1 MKKIFDKKHTIT
13 YLSSLGFAIA
23 ALIIVNWVAALIV
36 LLSCISVLLLLRQ
49 NIDEVVVAGS
59 ANTTQL
65 PSTEIDFLKKE
76 VVTDVMLQIEN
87 IRAENEQISTLLT
100 DAVRS
105 LANSFQGLNEQASN
119 EDQMLHSLVDHKDG
133 QQGLSE
139 FIKETESVMSF
150 LVQTLLKNTEDS
162 RLVMAKLDEI
172 NQRVDG
178 VISLLDDVKD
188 IASQTN
194 LLALNAAIEAA
205 RAGDAGRGFAVVAD
219 EVRKLSQKSDE
230 FSDQIN
236 KITMSVKSTIDE
248 ASSVIA
254 ELVVADTDLVTNS
267 EAKVAEMMTTMS
279 ALNNKTLSVISGT
292 SDISHQISGLV
303 NQAVTSLQFE
313 DMCHQLSD
321 HMDRRLNTVSDLI
334 NVINELP
341 SSSESEV
348 DLATCQQQFLEIK
361 KTVAELHKK
370 IDATQHKSVTQK
382 NVDAGDIELF

>member
-1 MKKIFDKKHTIT
+1 MKKLLNKKFVIAS
-13 YLSSLGFAIA
+13 LSSLGFVLVALFLVNWLA
-23 ALIIVNWVAALIV
+23 ALLV
-36 LLSCISVLLLLRQ
+36 LLATVSVFLLQFQ
-49 NIDEVVVAGS
+49 NMPVQSQAAVNTSRFESADID
-59 ANTTQL
+59 N
-65 PSTEIDFLKKE
+65 LKKD
-76 VVTDVMLQIEN
+76 VVTDISLQIEN
-87 IRAENEQISTLLT
+87 IRAENEQIATLLN

-105 LANSFQGLNEQASN
+105 LGDSFQGLNEQASN
-119 EDQMLHSLVDHKDG
+119 EDDMLHSLIDQKDG
-133 QQGLSE
+133 EQGLSE

-150 LVQTLLKNTEDS
+150 LVQTLLKNTDDS

-172 NQRVDG
+172 NRRVDG

-236 KITMSVKSTIDE
+236 KITMNVKSTIDE

-254 ELVVADTDLVTNS
+254 ELVTADTDLVTNS

-279 ALNNKTLSVISGT
+279 SLNNKTLSVISGT
-292 SDISHQISGLV
+292 SEISQQISGLV

-313 DMCHQLSD
+313 DMCHQLSE
-321 HMDRRLNTVSDLI
+321 HMDKRLNTVSDLI
-334 NVINELP
+334 QVINDLP
-341 SSSESEV
+341 SSSESDA
-348 DLATCQQQFLEIK
+348 DLAAFQQQFLEVK

-370 IDATQHKSVTQK
+370 IDETQHRSVTQK

>member
-1 MKKIFDKKHTIT
+1 MKNPLENKQTIAL
-13 YLSSLGFAIA
+13 LSSIVFILASFFFVNWLA
-23 ALIIVNWVAALIV
+23 ALFV
-36 LLSCISVLLLLRQ
+36 LLATISMFLLLSKHSLVETSTDV
-49 NIDEVVVAGS
+49 NV
-59 ANTTQL
+59 TQL
-65 PSTEIDFLKKE
+65 PSTEIDALKKE
-76 VVTDVMLQIEN
+76 VVTDITQQIEN

-100 DAVRS
+100 DAVQS
-105 LANSFQGLNEQASN
+105 LGDSFQGLNEQASN
-119 EDQMLHSLVDHKDG
+119 ENNMLHSLIDHNEG

-162 RLVMAKLDEI
+162 RLVMVKLDEI

-205 RAGDAGRGFAVVAD
+205 RAGEAGRGFAVVAD
-219 EVRKLSQKSDE
+219 EVRKLSQKSDD

-236 KITMSVKSTIDE
+236 KITMNVKSTIDE
-248 ASSVIA
+248 TSSVIS
-254 ELVVADTDLVTNS
+254 ELVSADIDLVTNS

-279 ALNNKTLSVISGT
+279 SLNNKTLAVISGT
-292 SDISHQISGLV
+292 SEISHQISGLV

-313 DMCHQLSD
+313 DMCHQLSE
-321 HMDRRLNTVSDLI
+321 HMNKRLNTVSALI
-334 NVINELP
+334 NVISDIPLTTN
-341 SSSESEV
+341 SDG
-348 DLATCQQQFLEIK
+348 DLAACQQKFLEAK
-361 KTVAELHKK
+361 KTVHELQNKIAETK
-370 IDATQHKSVTQK
+370 HKSVTQK